1 MLVVLVTV
9 VLDAVI
15 VVTVAL
21 VVVLVSTQS
30 VNVPS

>member
-1 MLVVLVTV
+1 VLVVLVTV

>member
-1 MLVVLVTV
+1 VLVVLVTV

-21 VVVLVSTQS
+21 VAVLVSTQS

>member
-21 VVVLVSTQS
+21 VAVLVSTQS